1 VAETEDRNAG
11 SGGHV
16 VLFYS
21 HDDELAWLVSE
32 YLLDALR
39 AGGAAIMI
47 ATGAHRHVI
56 ERRLTEAGLDLA
68 AARAAGAYLALDAH
82 ETLRRFVVGDW
93 PNPATF
99 WQVVSPLVRHSGG
112 KPIHLFGEAV
122 AVLWDEGLV
131 NAAIEV
137 EAMWNELGGQYPFSL
152 LCGYPARFAGEDQ
165 HRDALTEVCR
175 THDTVLG
182 DPDPAT
188 PAPGRTRRPR
198 LDGPA
203 SPGYFG

>member
-1 VAETEDRNAG
+1 VAETEDRDAG

-21 HDDELAWLVSE
+21 DDDELAWLVSE

-47 ATGAHRHVI
+47 ATGAHRHAV
-56 ERRLTEAGLDLA
+56 ERRLAQAGLDLDSA
-68 AARAAGAYLALDAH
+68 QAAGSYLGLDAH

-99 WQVVSPLVRHSGG
+99 WQVISPLVRHSGG
-112 KPIHLFGEAV
+112 KPIHLFGEMV

-137 EAMWNELGGQYPFSL
+137 EAMWNELGGQYPFTL
-152 LCGYPARFAGEDQ
+152 FCAYPARSAGEDQ
-165 HRDALTEVCR
+165 HRDALAEVCR
-175 THDTVLG
+175 AHEAVLG
-182 DPDPAT
+182 DPPDPDPA
-188 PAPGRTRRPR
+188 RPR
-198 LDGPA
+198 A
-203 SPGYFG
+203 